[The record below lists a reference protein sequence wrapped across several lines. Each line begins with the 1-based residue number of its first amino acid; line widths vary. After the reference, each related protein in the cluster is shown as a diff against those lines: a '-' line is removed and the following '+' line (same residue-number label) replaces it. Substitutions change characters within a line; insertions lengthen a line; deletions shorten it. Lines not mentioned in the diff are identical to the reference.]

1 MLKDI
6 CARTVIPVAIAVTGF
21 VVVCCLLLYSMIRQ
35 DMVQVSTIHGTNLA
49 DTLTR
54 SARYSMLNDD
64 REALNNLIAN
74 VGAQEEV
81 EHVRI
86 FNKKGRIAFSSDP
99 REVGRYVD
107 KNAAGCI
114 ACHAGPV
121 PKQTLE
127 GMQQAR
133 TYDNLQGSQV
143 LAVTASVF
151 NEPACANGSCHVHGD
166 NQAILGILDVGLDQE
181 PLRHA
186 LASLGWR
193 MTIFTLMI
201 LCLTI
206 GGVVAILNLNL
217 IIPFRKL
224 MHFTEGAANG
234 NIREDMP
241 HLDGELGILV
251 EKIYDI
257 HEEHRSVR
265 QKLGILLSSTSI
277 DKRKELIG
285 NFPKEFSE
293 SDFSESLTNCYR
305 ERSDQLA
312 PADQGANSS
321 L

>member
-6 CARTVIPVAIAVTGF
+6 CTRTVIPVAIAVTGF
-21 VVVCCLLLYSMIRQ
+21 VIVCCLLLYSMIRE
-35 DMVQVSTIHGTNLA
+35 DMVKVSTIHGTNLA

-86 FNKKGRIAFSSDP
+86 FNKKGRIAFSSET

-114 ACHAGPV
+114 ACHAGAV

-133 TYDNLQGSQV
+133 TYENLHGEQV
-143 LAVTASVF
+143 LAVTASIF
-151 NEPACANGSCHVHGD
+151 NEPACANDACHVHD
-166 NQAILGILDVGLDQE
+166 ATQAILGILDVGLDQE

-186 LASLGWR
+186 LVTLRWR

-217 IIPFRKL
+217 FVPFRRL
-224 MHFTEGAANG
+224 MRFTEGAADG
-234 NIREDMP
+234 NIREDVP
-241 HLDGELGILV
+241 HLDGELGTLV
-251 EKIYDI
+251 EKICDI
-257 HEEHRSVR
+257 HEEQRSAR
-265 QKLGILLSSTSI
+265 QKISILLSATCI
-277 DKRKELIG
+277 NRRKELIG
-285 NFPKEFSE
+285 HFPNEFSE
-293 SDFSESLTNCYR
+293 NDFSQRLTCCYG
-305 ERSDQLA
+305 ERSNPLA
-312 PADQGANSS
+312 PEDPGANSS

>member
-21 VVVCCLLLYSMIRQ
+21 VIVCCLLLYSMIRE
-35 DMVQVSTIHGTNLA
+35 DMVRVSTIHGSNLA

-54 SARYSMLNDD
+54 SARYSMLHDD
-64 REALNNLIAN
+64 REALSNLIAN

-86 FNKKGRIAFSSDP
+86 FNKKGRIAFSSEP

-114 ACHAGPV
+114 ACHADAV

-127 GMQQAR
+127 AMQQAR
-133 TYDNLQGSQV
+133 TYENLRGSQI
-143 LAVTASVF
+143 LAVTASVV
-151 NEPACANGSCHVHGD
+151 NEPVCANGSCHVHKD
-166 NQAILGILDVGLDQE
+166 NEAILGILDVGLDQE

-186 LASLGWR
+186 LASLRWR

-206 GGVVAILNLNL
+206 GGVVAILNLKL
-217 IIPFRKL
+217 IVPFRRL
-224 MHFTEGAANG
+224 MRFTEGAANG
-234 NIREDMP
+234 NIRNEVP

-251 EKIYDI
+251 EKICGI
-257 HEEHRSVR
+257 HEDHRSAREKVS
-265 QKLGILLSSTSI
+265 ILLSVTCI
-277 DKRKELIG
+277 NKRKELVDS
-285 NFPKEFSE
+285 FPKEFSE
-293 SDFSESLTNCYR
+293 SDFAGQTCCYR

>member
-6 CARTVIPVAIAVTGF
+6 CSRTVIPVAIAVTGF
-21 VVVCCLLLYSMIRQ
+21 VIVCCLLLYSMIRE
-35 DMVQVSTIHGTNLA
+35 DMVKVSTIHGTNLA
-49 DTLTR
+49 DTLAR

-64 REALNNLIAN
+64 REALSNLIAN

-86 FNKKGRIAFSSDP
+86 FNKKGRIAFSSEP
-99 REVGRYVD
+99 REVDRYVD

-114 ACHAGPV
+114 ACHADTV

-133 TYDNLQGSQV
+133 TYENLRGSQV
-143 LAVTASVF
+143 LAVTASIF
-151 NEPACANGSCHVHGD
+151 NEPACANGACHVHGAT
-166 NQAILGILDVGLDQE
+166 QAILGILDIGLDQE

-186 LASLGWR
+186 LASLRWR

-201 LCLTI
+201 LCLTV
-206 GGVVAILNLNL
+206 GGVVAILNLSL
-217 IIPFRKL
+217 IVPFRRL
-224 MHFTEGAANG
+224 MRFTEGTAND
-234 NIREDMP
+234 NIHDDVP
-241 HLDGELGILV
+241 HLDGELGILA

-265 QKLGILLSSTSI
+265 QKLSILLSDMCI
-277 DKRKELIG
+277 NKRKELIG
-285 NFPKEFSE
+285 NFPTEFNE
-293 SDFSESLTNCYR
+293 SDFSGRLTCCYR

>member
-6 CARTVIPVAIAVTGF
+6 CSRTVIPVAIAVTGF
-21 VVVCCLLLYSMIRQ
+21 VIVCCLLLYSMIRE
-35 DMVQVSTIHGTNLA
+35 DMVKVSTIHGTNLA

-64 REALNNLIAN
+64 REALRNLIAN

-86 FNKKGRIAFSSDP
+86 FNKKGLIAFSSEP

-107 KNAAGCI
+107 KNDAGCI
-114 ACHAGPV
+114 ACHAEAV

-133 TYDNLQGSQV
+133 TYENLRGSQV
-143 LAVTASVF
+143 LAVTASIF
-151 NEPACANGSCHVHGD
+151 NEPACANGSCHVHG
-166 NQAILGILDVGLDQE
+166 NTQAILGILDVGLDQE

-186 LASLGWR
+186 LASLRWR

-206 GGVVAILNLNL
+206 GGVVAILNLSL
-217 IIPFRKL
+217 IVPFRRL

-234 NIREDMP
+234 NIRDDVP
-241 HLDGELGILV
+241 HLDGELGMLV
-251 EKIYDI
+251 EKINGI
-257 HEEHRSVR
+257 QKEHRSVR
-265 QKLGILLSSTSI
+265 QKLNILLSATSS

-293 SDFSESLTNCYR
+293 SDFSESLTGYYK

>member
-21 VVVCCLLLYSMIRQ
+21 VIVCCLLLYSMIRE
-35 DMVQVSTIHGTNLA
+35 DMVKVSTIHGTNLA

-64 REALNNLIAN
+64 REALSNLIAN

-86 FNKKGRIAFSSDP
+86 FNKKGLIAFSSDP
-99 REVGRYVD
+99 GEVGRYVD

-114 ACHAGPV
+114 SCHADAV

-133 TYDNLQGSQV
+133 TYENLRGSQV

-151 NEPACANGSCHVHGD
+151 NEPACANGSCHVHSAT
-166 NQAILGILDVGLDQE
+166 QAILGILDVGLDQE

-186 LASLGWR
+186 LASLRWR
-193 MTIFTLMI
+193 MTVFTLMI

-206 GGVVAILNLNL
+206 GGVVAILNLSL
-217 IIPFRKL
+217 IVPFRRL
-224 MHFTEGAANG
+224 MRFTEGAASG
-234 NIREDMP
+234 NIRDDVP

-251 EKIYDI
+251 EKIYGI

-265 QKLGILLSSTSI
+265 QKLSILLCDTCLN
-277 DKRKELIG
+277 KRKELIG

-293 SDFSESLTNCYR
+293 NDFSGRVTCCYR

-312 PADQGANSS
+312 PADQGANSP

>member
-6 CARTVIPVAIAVTGF
+6 CSRTVIPVAIAVTGF
-21 VVVCCLLLYSMIRQ
+21 VIVCCLLLYSMIRE
-35 DMVQVSTIHGTNLA
+35 DMVKVSTIHGTNLA

-86 FNKKGRIAFSSDP
+86 FNKKGRIAFSSETRD
-99 REVGRYVD
+99 VGRYVD
-107 KNAAGCI
+107 KNADGCI
-114 ACHAGPV
+114 ACHADSV

-133 TYDNLQGSQV
+133 TYENLQGEQV
-143 LAVTASVF
+143 LAVTASIF
-151 NEPACANGSCHVHGD
+151 NEPACANGSCHVHD
-166 NQAILGILDVGLDQE
+166 ATQAILGILDVGIDQE

-186 LASLGWR
+186 LVSLRWR

-217 IIPFRKL
+217 IVPFRRL
-224 MHFTEGAANG
+224 MRFTEGTADD
-234 NIREDMP
+234 NIREDVP
-241 HLDGELGILV
+241 HLDGELGTLV
-251 EKIYDI
+251 EKICDI
-257 HEEHRSVR
+257 HDEQRLAR
-265 QKLGILLSSTSI
+265 QKIGILLTATCI
-277 DKRKELIG
+277 KRRQELIG
-285 NFPKEFSE
+285 LYPNEFNE
-293 SDFSESLTNCYR
+293 NDFSDRLTCFYGK
-305 ERSDQLA
+305 RSNQLA
-312 PADQGANSS
+312 PEDSGANSS

>member
-6 CARTVIPVAIAVTGF
+6 CTRTVIPVAIAVTGF
-21 VVVCCLLLYSMIRQ
+21 VIVCCLLLYSMIRE
-35 DMVQVSTIHGTNLA
+35 DMVRVSTIHGTNLA

-86 FNKKGRIAFSSDP
+86 FNKKGRIAFSSEP

-114 ACHAGPV
+114 ACHAGTV

-133 TYDNLQGSQV
+133 TYENLHGEQV
-143 LAVTASVF
+143 LAVTASIF
-151 NEPACANGSCHVHGD
+151 NEPACANDACHVHD
-166 NQAILGILDVGLDQE
+166 ATQAILGILDVGLDQE

-186 LASLGWR
+186 LVTLRWR

-217 IIPFRKL
+217 FVPFRRL
-224 MHFTEGAANG
+224 MRFTEGAADG
-234 NIREDMP
+234 NIREDVP
-241 HLDGELGILV
+241 HLDGELGTLV
-251 EKIYDI
+251 EKICGI
-257 HEEHRSVR
+257 HEEQRSAR
-265 QKLGILLSSTSI
+265 QKVSILLSVTCI
-277 DKRKELIG
+277 NRRKELIG
-285 NFPKEFSE
+285 HFPNEFSE
-293 SDFSESLTNCYR
+293 NDFSERLTCCYG
-305 ERSDQLA
+305 ERSNPLA
-312 PADQGANSS
+312 PEDPGANSS

>member
-21 VVVCCLLLYSMIRQ
+21 VIVCCLLLYSMIRE
-35 DMVQVSTIHGTNLA
+35 DMVRVSAIHGANLA

-64 REALNNLIAN
+64 RETLSNLIAN

-86 FNKKGRIAFSSDP
+86 FNKKGRIAFSSDL

-107 KNAAGCI
+107 KNDAGCI
-114 ACHAGPV
+114 ACHTDTV
-121 PKQTLE
+121 PKKTLE
-127 GMQQAR
+127 AMQQAR
-133 TYDNLQGSQV
+133 TYENTRGSQV
-143 LAVTASVF
+143 LAVTASIG
-151 NEPACANGSCHVHGD
+151 NEPACANGACHVHGEKE
-166 NQAILGILDVGLDQE
+166 AILGILDVGLDQE

-186 LASLGWR
+186 LATLRWR
-193 MTIFTLMI
+193 MTIFSLMI
-201 LCLTI
+201 LCMTI
-206 GGVVAILNLNL
+206 AGVVAILNLNL
-217 IIPFRKL
+217 FVPFRRL
-224 MHFTEGAANG
+224 MRFTEEAANG
-234 NIREDMP
+234 NIQEDVP

-251 EKIYDI
+251 DKIYGL
-257 HEEHRSVR
+257 HEEHRCVS
-265 QKLGILLSSTSI
+265 QKIRILLSDTCI

-293 SDFSESLTNCYR
+293 SDFSGRLTCCYS

>member
-6 CARTVIPVAIAVTGF
+6 CTKTVIPVAIAVTGF
-21 VVVCCLLLYSMIRQ
+21 VIVCCLLLYSMIRE
-35 DMVQVSTIHGTNLA
+35 DLVKVSTIHGTNLA

-54 SARYSMLNDD
+54 SARYSMLRDD
-64 REALNNLIAN
+64 REALSNLIAN

-107 KNAAGCI
+107 KNDAGCI
-114 ACHAGPV
+114 ACHADTV
-121 PKQTLE
+121 PKKTLE
-127 GMQQAR
+127 TMQQAR
-133 TYDNLQGSQV
+133 TYENTRGSHV
-143 LAVTASVF
+143 LAVTASVG
-151 NEPACANGSCHVHGD
+151 NEPACANGACHVHGEKE
-166 NQAILGILDVGLDQE
+166 AILGILDLGLDQE

-186 LASLGWR
+186 LAILRWR

-217 IIPFRKL
+217 FVPLRKL
-224 MHFTEGAANG
+224 MHFTEGASNG
-234 NIREDMP
+234 NVRGDVP

-251 EKIYDI
+251 EKIFDLN
-257 HEEHRSVR
+257 EDHRCAC
-265 QKLGILLSSTSI
+265 QKISILLT
-277 DKRKELIG
+277 DTCLNKRKELIG

-293 SDFSESLTNCYR
+293 SDFSGRLTCCYR

>member
-35 DMVQVSTIHGTNLA
+35 DMVNVSTIHGTNLA

-54 SARYSMLNDD
+54 SARYAMLNDD
-64 REALNNLIAN
+64 REALGNLIAN

-81 EHVRI
+81 DHVRI

-99 REVGRYVD
+99 REVGRFVD

-133 TYDNLQGSQV
+133 TYENLQGEQV

-151 NEPACANGSCHVHGD
+151 NEPVCSNASCHAHGD
-166 NQAILGILDVGLDQE
+166 DQAILGILDVGLDQE

-186 LASLGWR
+186 LASLRWR
-193 MTIFTLMI
+193 MVVFTLMI
-201 LCLTI
+201 LCLTV

-217 IIPFRKL
+217 IVPFRKL
-224 MHFTEGAANG
+224 MRFTETLANG
-234 NIREDMP
+234 NIQRDKP
-241 HLDGELGILV
+241 QLAGELGILV
-251 EKIYDI
+251 DKIDGLQ
-257 HEEHRSVR
+257 EENRTVR
-265 QKLGILLSSTSI
+265 QKLNILLSVTNI
-277 DKRKELIG
+277 DKRKELIRH
-285 NFPKEFSE
+285 FPREFHE
-293 SDFSESLTNCYR
+293 SDFPESLTGHDR
-305 ERSDQLA
+305 KRSHQLA
-312 PADQGANSS
+312 PEDPGANSS

>member
-35 DMVQVSTIHGTNLA
+35 DMVNVSTIHGTNLA

-54 SARYSMLNDD
+54 SARYAMLNDD
-64 REALNNLIAN
+64 REALGNLIAN

-99 REVGRYVD
+99 REVGRFVD

-114 ACHAGPV
+114 SCHAGVV

-133 TYDNLQGSQV
+133 TYDNLHGDQV

-151 NEPACANGSCHVHGD
+151 NESTCTNTSCHAHSD
-166 NQAILGILDVGLDQE
+166 DQAILGILDVGLDQE
-181 PLRHA
+181 SLRHA
-186 LASLGWR
+186 LASLRWR
-193 MTIFTLMI
+193 MMIFTLMI

-206 GGVVAILNLNL
+206 GGVVAILNLRL
-217 IIPFRKL
+217 IVPFRRL

-234 NIREDMP
+234 NIHDDVP
-241 HLDGELGILV
+241 HLDGELGMLV
-251 EKIYDI
+251 ENIYGI

-265 QKLGILLSSTSI
+265 QKLSILLCDTCI
-277 DKRKELIG
+277 NKRKELIG
-285 NFPKEFSE
+285 NFPKEFNE
-293 SDFSESLTNCYR
+293 NDFSGRLTCCSK
-305 ERSDQLA
+305 ERSAQLA